1 MTAFYDFKIYPLND
15 AAEIFAK
22 AEGGNAKNL
31 LVISGAEEDNE
42 EIKEFA
48 GKILKA
54 AGFTVP
60 TDVLHLK
67 LTETEGF
74 SLTKLLA
81 AAEIKNVIVFGFTPS
96 FLGLNWQL
104 PLYHPF
110 PYDEKG
116 FLFADNLAKIKED
129 KALKGKLWG
138 SLKQMFL

>member
-15 AAEIFAK
+15 AAEILQK